1 MGSRQVCCVLSLI
14 ADVLLTNCRRTFSTW
29 LVYVIGVMY
38 IAMVLGTSGYNY
50 FGLFLKSI
58 KNSDG
63 KPRWSTE
70 DVNLIPIGGS
80 AINVVFGT
88 CVNVTTYQAWAMLT
102 RRSSMGMGIVV

>member
-1 MGSRQVCCVLSLI
+1 MQNPLLGPQPSTFHSLHLRRM
-14 ADVLLTNCRRTFSTW
+14 AVDLFRRTFSTW

-63 KPRWSTE
+63 SPRWTTVQ
-70 DVNLIPIGGS
+70 VNLIPIGGS

-88 CVNVTTYQAWAMLT
+88 SSAASLRLW
-102 RRSSMGMGIVV
+102 RS